1 VLVRTLAVAL
11 TVAGVFWV
19 GRETRYGG
27 LHSLF
32 EHWWCPLPL
41 VAIVVGAGLVLVPM
55 LWRRAEGT

>member
-1 VLVRTLAVAL
+1 MAL